1 MAFGGAALLLTPTGR
16 VALRLG
22 GDIVAETAAPMLP
35 REWATVSASFDGATA
50 IVAVAP
56 HAGQSGSQIMQV
68 SSSSG
73 KSHDYCWRL
82 GCILPRVPRVPA
94 IIVRTGGIGPEHRGA
109 LGAGDVAT
117 VAAALAP
124 DGSAAE
130 HYNGKLASPTL
141 WREALD
147 LSLLSATVSR
157 RIIAGIWVAFFQE
170 CQQ

>member
-1 MAFGGAALLLTPTGR
+1 MCQQEGIQTYFSENATQVLVAFGGAALLLTPTGR

-35 REWATVSASFDGATA
+35 REWATVSASFDGETA

-68 SSSSG
+68 SSS
-73 KSHDYCWRL
+73 
-82 GCILPRVPRVPA
+82 P
-94 IIVRTGGIGPEHRGA
+94 GGIGPEHRGA
-109 LGAGDVAT
+109 LGAGDVVT
-117 VAAALAP
+117 VAAALAL

-157 RIIAGIWVAFFQE
+157 RIIAGIWVAVFQE